1 MCRDRSLYIDSLSYS
16 RGGRSILSGIYL
28 KIPSNTAVGLLGRNG
43 SGKSTLMNCIFG
55 NSKPDYAFMKCNGR
69 LFQRG
74 HLTKEI
80 TYLPQC
86 GFVPK
91 NLSVSRCI
99 ALFGLQDS
107 PIRDIPVIQQH
118 IHFTVGNLSLG
129 LARLI
134 EDLLILY
141 SKASY
146 SLLDEPF
153 VGLSPLYIELF
164 KEHFSYMRQY
174 KGILIADHSYR
185 DIMDVS
191 DEIQLMKEGTLLKI
205 NGKEHLV
212 LHQYLSESE

>member
-1 MCRDRSLYIDSLSYS
+1 LASKIRLYEIFQLS
-16 RGGRSILSGIYL
+16 
-28 KIPSNTAVGLLGRNG
+28 NN
-43 SGKSTLMNCIFG
+43 IF
-55 NSKPDYAFMKCNGR
+55 
-69 LFQRG
+69 
-74 HLTKEI
+74 
-80 TYLPQC
+80 
-86 GFVPK
+86 
-91 NLSVSRCI
+91 
-99 ALFGLQDS
+99 
-107 PIRDIPVIQQH
+107 
-118 IHFTVGNLSLG
+118 HFTVGNLSLG

-153 VGLSPLYIELF
+153 VELSPLYIELF
-164 KEHFSYMRQY
+164 KEQFSYMRQY

-212 LHQYLSESE
+212 LHEYLSESE